1 MDLETDAVLP
11 QMPLATQ
18 ARKAC
23 ANHQNIRAGR
33 HSSAIAI
40 VIRIPQVKAVNPI
53 SCGIPRTIRKLHPTT
68 RIADFRPGAVRVHTE
83 TIYSARRDTAVVL

>member
-1 MDLETDAVLP
+1 MDLETDDLLL

-33 HSSAIAI
+33 HSSGFLCK
-40 VIRIPQVKAVNPI
+40 RNPD
-53 SCGIPRTIRKLHPTT
+53 P
-68 RIADFRPGAVRVHTE
+68 D
-83 TIYSARRDTAVVL
+83 